1 MIVRKESPAQL
12 GNLHHPDN
20 YDSISA
26 KIQEVR
32 TQNICPF
39 IDTWF
44 IVIVVSSSEVLFLN
58 KKGPWLNAAL
68 ELKLPLRLIEC
79 TFTQHGDSAIESD
92 GSIIFKVKN

>member
-39 IDTWF
+39 IDT
-44 IVIVVSSSEVLFLN
+44 
-58 KKGPWLNAAL
+58 
-68 ELKLPLRLIEC
+68 
-79 TFTQHGDSAIESD
+79 
-92 GSIIFKVKN
+92 

>member
-1 MIVRKESPAQL
+1 MIVRKESPVQL

-39 IDTWF
+39 IYTWF
-44 IVIVVSSSEVLFLN
+44 IVIVVSNSEVLFLN
-58 KKGPWLNAAL
+58 KRAL